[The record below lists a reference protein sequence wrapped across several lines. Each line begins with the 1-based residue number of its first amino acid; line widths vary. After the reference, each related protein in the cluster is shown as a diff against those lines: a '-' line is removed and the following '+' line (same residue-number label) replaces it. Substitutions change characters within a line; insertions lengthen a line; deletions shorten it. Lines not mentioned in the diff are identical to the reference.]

1 MRYLLD
7 RWRGIGTRLYLALAF
22 AVFLTLVSSGV
33 GVFYFERSG
42 DLNYEAEQQ
51 SVPVLEGAWE
61 AAREV
66 ERLQALGLETVS
78 GAGTTSP
85 EVQKEAVGQS
95 LDKLNG
101 SLSMVGS
108 VPELFDG
115 ASQANG
121 GSYALASVIDALA
134 DNRAATG
141 EADARVVRLR
151 DIMASI
157 PPENAKS
164 VEGLRLLEQALQTR
178 NSAELETM
186 LEEFRALTA
195 SGLER
200 PVVDVGGG
208 ENGVFA
214 ARRLQLALADQRTDL
229 FALFE
234 ENSAALDTAT
244 SMLLEQTQAY
254 STETLGQAVQS
265 FDEGR
270 VLLAVISIVSV
281 VAATVAAWFW
291 VGNAVVRRLSSLSAR
306 MRTMAGGDLETPVPE
321 VGRDEIGQLAGALEH
336 FRQQALEVQRLNLV
350 EQLYGE
356 LREANAELQR
366 MQARLVAQEKLAA
379 LGELVSGVAHEI
391 SNPLNFVK
399 NFSEGSLDLY
409 KELAEMLDSYRDRM
423 SEDDASLLDE
433 LTGEITE
440 SLNRVSYNGGR
451 ALAIVERMRSLSVES
466 GTPMLTEVNPVLRQ
480 AAQQG
485 CQTFM
490 TEWEDFSV
498 ELVLELDPA
507 VGETMLVER
516 EFGEAVVNLVS
527 NACYAMHQKQRDR
540 ATQADG
546 EANDSRDNAQG
557 ASDENVAEED
567 RPGLEYSPLLTVSSH
582 VVDDVIEVRVR
593 DNGPGIED
601 DVLGRIFNP
610 FFTTR
615 EGILGAGL
623 GLPIAADIAR
633 RMGGDLVVDTVFGE
647 YAEFTMHVPVF
658 VPVEEETDAWDA
670 DGATEG
676 EEIDVAAPDGSAN
689 SKAPGNGAN
698 EDDAGDDT
706 VKDPPPVS

>member
-22 AVFLTLVSSGV
+22 AVLLTLVSSGV

-51 SVPVLEGAWE
+51 TVPVLEAAWE
-61 AAREV
+61 TAREV
-66 ERLQALGLETVS
+66 ERLQTLGLETVS
-78 GAGTTSP
+78 GTGAPSP
-85 EVQKEAVGQS
+85 EFQKEAVGQS

-101 SLSMVGS
+101 SLSLVGS
-108 VPELFDG
+108 VPELFEG
-115 ASQANG
+115 ASRANE
-121 GSYALASVIDALA
+121 GSFALASVIDALA
-134 DNRAATG
+134 ENRADTQA
-141 EADARVVRLR
+141 ADAQVVRLQE
-151 DIMASI
+151 IMATI
-157 PPENAKS
+157 PPESAKS
-164 VEGLRLLEQALQTR
+164 VEGLRLLEQALQAR
-178 NSAELETM
+178 DSAELEGM

-195 SGLER
+195 SGLEQ

-208 ENGVFA
+208 AEGVFTV
-214 ARRLQLALADQRTDL
+214 RRLQLALADQRADL
-229 FALFE
+229 IGLFE
-234 ENSAALDTAT
+234 ESSAALETAT
-244 SMLLEQTQAY
+244 STLLEQTQAY

-281 VAATVAAWFW
+281 IAATIAAWFW

-321 VGRDEIGQLAGALEH
+321 VGRDEIGQLADALEH

-409 KELAEMLDSYRDRM
+409 QELAEMLDNYRDRM
-423 SEDDASLLDE
+423 SDDDASLLDD
-433 LTGEITE
+433 LTGEITD

-466 GTPMLTEVNPVLRQ
+466 GTPALTEVNPVLRQ

-485 CQTFM
+485 CETFM
-490 TEWEDFSV
+490 TEWEDFNV
-498 ELVLELDPA
+498 ELVFDLDPT

-527 NACYAMHQKQRDR
+527 NACYAMYQKQLD
-540 ATQADG
+540 QVSEDG
-546 EANDSRDNAQG
+546 EQARAGVDEDG
-557 ASDENVAEED
+557 AVEREHARVYA
-567 RPGLEYSPLLTVSSH
+567 PVLTVSSH

-593 DNGPGIED
+593 DNGPGIGD
-601 DVLGRIFNP
+601 DVVGRIFNP

-615 EGILGAGL
+615 EGTLGAGL
-623 GLPIAADIAR
+623 GLPIAADVAR

-647 YAEFTMHVPVF
+647 YAEFTMHVPVA
-658 VPVEEETDAWDA
+658 VPVGEEMDDEGD
-670 DGATEG
+670 DGATES
-676 EEIDVAAPDGSAN
+676 VASEVSQPRESAN
-689 SKAPGNGAN
+689 GAVTENGAPQ
-698 EDDAGDDT
+698 DTAGDKA
-706 VKDPPPVS
+706 VEDPAVS

>member
-22 AVFLTLVSSGV
+22 AVLLTLVSSAV

-51 SVPVLEGAWE
+51 TVPVLEAAWE
-61 AAREV
+61 TAREV
-66 ERLQALGLETVS
+66 ERLQTLGLETVS
-78 GAGTTSP
+78 GTGAPSP
-85 EVQKEAVGQS
+85 EIQKEAVGQS

-101 SLSMVGS
+101 SLSLVGS
-108 VPELFDG
+108 VPELFEG
-115 ASQANG
+115 ASRANE
-121 GSYALASVIDALA
+121 GSFALASVIDALA
-134 DNRAATG
+134 ENRADAQA
-141 EADARVVRLR
+141 ADAQVVRLR
-151 DIMASI
+151 EIMATI
-157 PPENAKS
+157 PANTETS
-164 VEGLRLLEQALQTR
+164 VEGLRLLGRVLR
-178 NSAELETM
+178 AEDSTVLEGM
-186 LEEFRALTA
+186 LDDFRDLTA
-195 SGLER
+195 RGLEQ
-200 PVVDVGGG
+200 PIVDLGGG
-208 ENGVFA
+208 EDGVFT
-214 ARRLQLALADQRTDL
+214 ARRLQLALADQRVDL
-229 FALFE
+229 IGLFE
-234 ENSAALDTAT
+234 ESSTALETDTST
-244 SMLLEQTQAY
+244 LLEQTQAY

-281 VAATVAAWFW
+281 VAATIAAWFW
-291 VGNAVVRRLSSLSAR
+291 VGNAVVRRLSTLSAR

-321 VGRDEIGQLAGALEH
+321 VGRDEIGQLADALEH

-409 KELAEMLDSYRDRM
+409 QELAEMLDNYRDRM
-423 SEDDASLLDE
+423 SEDDASLLDD
-433 LTGEITE
+433 LTGEITD

-451 ALAIVERMRSLSVES
+451 ALAIVERMRSLSVDS
-466 GTPMLTEVNPVLRQ
+466 GTPVLTEVNPVLRQ

-485 CQTFM
+485 CETFM
-490 TEWEDFSV
+490 TEWEAFHV
-498 ELVLELDPA
+498 ELVFDLDPG

-527 NACYAMHQKQRDR
+527 NACYAMHQKQQDQPPE
-540 ATQADG
+540 AEGPASNADNQVQAALDEDG
-546 EANDSRDNAQG
+546 AGEK
-557 ASDENVAEED
+557 E
-567 RPGLEYSPLLTVSSH
+567 PGRVYAPVLTISSQ

-593 DNGPGIED
+593 DNGPGIGD
-601 DVLGRIFNP
+601 DVVGRIFNP

-615 EGILGAGL
+615 EGTLGAGL

-647 YAEFTMHVPVF
+647 YAEFTMHIPVAVPI
-658 VPVEEETDAWDA
+658 EEEADA
-670 DGATEG
+670 EG
-676 EEIDVAAPDGSAN
+676 
-689 SKAPGNGAN
+689 
-698 EDDAGDDT
+698 AGDWAAEDPAT
-706 VKDPPPVS
+706 VS

>member
-22 AVFLTLVSSGV
+22 AVLLTLVSSGV

-51 SVPVLEGAWE
+51 SVPVLEASWD

-66 ERLQALGLETVS
+66 ERLQALGLETV
-78 GAGTTSP
+78 AGTGAPSP
-85 EVQKEAVGQS
+85 EAQKEAVGQS

-101 SLSMVGS
+101 SLSLVGS
-108 VPELFDG
+108 VPELFEG
-115 ASQANG
+115 ASLANES
-121 GSYALASVIDALA
+121 SYALASVIDALA
-134 DNRAATG
+134 DNRADIL
-141 EADARVVRLR
+141 EADAQVVRLGEIVAAMPA
-151 DIMASI
+151 DTGT
-157 PPENAKS
+157 S
-164 VEGLRLLEQALQTR
+164 VEGLLLLGRALR
-178 NSAELETM
+178 EEDSATLEGM

-195 SGLER
+195 RGLEQ

-208 ENGVFA
+208 PEGVFTA
-214 ARRLQLALADQRTDL
+214 LRLQLALAGQRADL
-229 FALFE
+229 IALFE
-234 ENSAALDTAT
+234 ENSIALEAST
-244 SMLLEQTQAY
+244 STLLEQTQAY

-321 VGRDEIGQLAGALEH
+321 IGRDEIGQLADALEH

-409 KELAEMLDSYRDRM
+409 QELAEMLDNYRDRM
-423 SEDDASLLDE
+423 SEDDASLLDD

-466 GTPMLTEVNPVLRQ
+466 GTPVLTEVNPVLRQ

-485 CQTFM
+485 CETFM
-490 TEWEDFSV
+490 TEWDDFKV
-498 ELVLELDPA
+498 ELVFHLDPG

-527 NACYAMHQKQRDR
+527 NACYAMHQKQQGQDR
-540 ATQADG
+540 AAVD
-546 EANDSRDNAQG
+546 DNG
-557 ASDENVAEED
+557 AVERE
-567 RPGLEYSPLLTVSSH
+567 PGQVYSPVLTVSSH

-633 RMGGDLVVDTVFGE
+633 RMGGDIVVDTVYGE
-647 YAEFTMHVPVF
+647 YAEFTLHVPV
-658 VPVEEETDAWDA
+658 VAPADEETDGEDA
-670 DGATEG
+670 DDVLDSGGHGDSVSG
-676 EEIDVAAPDGSAN
+676 EPANGTAPL
-689 SKAPGNGAN
+689 NGAP
-698 EDDAGDDT
+698 EDTASGEAVEEPT
-706 VKDPPPVS
+706 PVS

>member
-7 RWRGIGTRLYLALAF
+7 RWRGIGTRLYLALGF
-22 AVFLTLVSSGV
+22 AVLLTLVSSGV

-51 SVPVLEGAWE
+51 TVPVLEAAWE
-61 AAREV
+61 TAREV
-66 ERLQALGLETVS
+66 ERLQTLGLETVS
-78 GAGTTSP
+78 GTGAPSP
-85 EVQKEAVGQS
+85 EIQKAAVGQS

-101 SLSMVGS
+101 SLSLVGS
-108 VPELFDG
+108 VPELFEG
-115 ASQANG
+115 ASRANE
-121 GSYALASVIDALA
+121 GSFALASVIDALA
-134 DNRAATG
+134 ENRADIL

-151 DIMASI
+151 EIMAAI
-157 PPENAKS
+157 PANSKTS
-164 VEGLRLLEQALQTR
+164 VDGLRLLGRALR
-178 NSAELETM
+178 AEDSVTLEGM

-195 SGLER
+195 SGLEQ

-208 ENGVFA
+208 AEGVFTV
-214 ARRLQLALADQRTDL
+214 RRLQLALADQRADL
-229 FALFE
+229 IGLFGE
-234 ENSAALDTAT
+234 SSTALDTAT
-244 SMLLEQTQAY
+244 STLLEQTQAY

-281 VAATVAAWFW
+281 VAATIAAWFW
-291 VGNAVVRRLSSLSAR
+291 VGNAVVRRLSTLSAR

-321 VGRDEIGQLAGALEH
+321 VGRDEIGQLADALEH

-409 KELAEMLDSYRDRM
+409 QELAEMLDNYRDRM
-423 SEDDASLLDE
+423 SDDDASLLDD
-433 LTGEITE
+433 LTGEITD

-466 GTPMLTEVNPVLRQ
+466 GTPVLTEVNPVLRQ

-485 CQTFM
+485 CETFM
-490 TEWEDFSV
+490 MEWEGFNV
-498 ELVLELDPA
+498 ELVFDLDPG

-527 NACYAMHQKQRDR
+527 NACYAMHQKQQDQPPEVGGAASKTGDQAR
-540 ATQADG
+540 AGVDEDG
-546 EANDSRDNAQG
+546 AVEGISGRVYA
-557 ASDENVAEED
+557 
-567 RPGLEYSPLLTVSSH
+567 PMLTVSSRL
-582 VVDDVIEVRVR
+582 VDDVIEVRVR
-593 DNGPGIED
+593 DNGPGIGD
-601 DVLGRIFNP
+601 DVVGRIFNP

-615 EGILGAGL
+615 EGTLGAGL
-623 GLPIAADIAR
+623 GLPIAADVAR
-633 RMGGDLVVDTVFGE
+633 RMGGDLAVDTVFGE
-647 YAEFTMHVPVF
+647 YAEFTMHVPVA
-658 VPVEEETDAWDA
+658 VPIEEEADAEGVG
-670 DGATEG
+670 DGAVEDPAT
-676 EEIDVAAPDGSAN
+676 AP
-689 SKAPGNGAN
+689 
-698 EDDAGDDT
+698 
-706 VKDPPPVS
+706 

>member
-22 AVFLTLVSSGV
+22 AVLLTLVSSGV

-51 SVPVLEGAWE
+51 TVPVLEAAWE
-61 AAREV
+61 TAREV
-66 ERLQALGLETVS
+66 ERLQTLGLETVS
-78 GAGTTSP
+78 GTGAPSP
-85 EVQKEAVGQS
+85 EIQKEAVGQS

-101 SLSMVGS
+101 SLSLVGS
-108 VPELFDG
+108 VPELFEG
-115 ASQANG
+115 ASRANE
-121 GSYALASVIDALA
+121 GSFTLASVIDALA
-134 DNRAATG
+134 ENRADTQA
-141 EADARVVRLR
+141 ADAQVVRLQE
-151 DIMASI
+151 IMATI
-157 PPENAKS
+157 PPESAKS
-164 VEGLRLLEQALQTR
+164 VEGLRLLEQALQAR
-178 NSAELETM
+178 DSAELEGM

-195 SGLER
+195 SGLEQ

-208 ENGVFA
+208 AEGVFTV
-214 ARRLQLALADQRTDL
+214 RRLQLALTDQRADL
-229 FALFE
+229 IGLFE
-234 ENSAALDTAT
+234 ESSAALEIAT
-244 SMLLEQTQAY
+244 STVLEQTQAY

-281 VAATVAAWFW
+281 IAATIAAWFW

-321 VGRDEIGQLAGALEH
+321 VGRDEIGQLADALEH

-409 KELAEMLDSYRDRM
+409 QELAEMLDNYRDRM
-423 SEDDASLLDE
+423 SDDDASLLDD
-433 LTGEITE
+433 LTGEITD

-466 GTPMLTEVNPVLRQ
+466 GTPALTEVNPVLRQ

-485 CQTFM
+485 CETFM
-490 TEWEDFSV
+490 TEWEDFNV
-498 ELVLELDPA
+498 ELVFDLDPT

-527 NACYAMHQKQRDR
+527 NACYAMYQKQLD
-540 ATQADG
+540 QVSEDG
-546 EANDSRDNAQG
+546 EQARAGVDEDG
-557 ASDENVAEED
+557 AVEREHARVYA
-567 RPGLEYSPLLTVSSH
+567 PVLTVSSH
-582 VVDDVIEVRVR
+582 VVDEVIEVRVR
-593 DNGPGIED
+593 DNGPGIGD
-601 DVLGRIFNP
+601 DVVGRIFNP

-615 EGILGAGL
+615 EGTLGAGL
-623 GLPIAADIAR
+623 GLPIAADVAR

-647 YAEFTMHVPVF
+647 YAEFTMHVPVA
-658 VPVEEETDAWDA
+658 VPVGEEMDDEGD
-670 DGATEG
+670 DGATES
-676 EEIDVAAPDGSAN
+676 VASEVSQPRESAN
-689 SKAPGNGAN
+689 GVVTENGAPQ
-698 EDDAGDDT
+698 DTAGDKA
-706 VKDPPPVS
+706 VEDPAVS